1 MNMKVA
7 VVGPGALGCLF
18 AGRLAEAGVKTHL
31 IDYDQK
37 RAERI
42 SRSGV
47 IIERDGQ
54 SVTASPTVS
63 TKIPAGL
70 DFILVLTKAYS
81 TSALKLPP
89 DVPVLTLQNG
99 LGNVET
105 LCSLIGSA
113 RVLAGTTGEA
123 ATLISEGRTRHVA
136 DGVTKVGAWTSCDPG
151 PVVAALNTAG
161 FSTDLTESPGQ
172 LLWEK
177 LAISAGIN
185 PLTAILNVPNGQ
197 LLVNKDTRQLMRD
210 LVVEAVKVAATE
222 GYRFEQSLVEIA
234 ENLCDTTSSNIS
246 SMLQDIRA
254 SKQTEI
260 EAISGEVLRR
270 AQMASLPTPR
280 TRVIYQLIKG
290 LERR

>member
-1 MNMKVA
+1 MKVA

-18 AGRLAEAGVKTHL
+18 AGRLAGAGVKTHL
-31 IDYDQK
+31 IDYDPK
-37 RAERI
+37 RADRLSKKGIIVEHD
-42 SRSGV
+42 GV
-47 IIERDGQ
+47 QTEAHPAVATR
-54 SVTASPTVS
+54 V
-63 TKIPAGL
+63 PAGL
-70 DFILVLTKAYS
+70 DCIIVLTKAHRTGS
-81 TSALKLPP
+81 LKLPP
-89 DVPVLTLQNG
+89 DAPVLTLQNG

-105 LCSLIGSA
+105 LCALIGSA
-113 RVLAGTTGEA
+113 RVLAGTTSEA
-123 ATLISEGRTRHVA
+123 ATLLGEGHTRHVA
-136 DGVTKVGAWTSCDPG
+136 SGLTTVGAWTSCDPK
-151 PVVAALNTAG
+151 PVVDLLTEAG
-161 FSTDLTESPGQ
+161 FQAEITEAPGQ

-177 LAISAGIN
+177 LSISAGIN
-185 PLTAILNVPNGQ
+185 PLSAILNIPNGQ

-234 ENLCDTTSSNIS
+234 ESICEATSENIS

-254 SKQTEI
+254 GKQTEI

-270 AQMASLPTPR
+270 AQLASLPTPR

>member
-1 MNMKVA
+1 MKVA

-18 AGRLAEAGVKTHL
+18 AGRLANVGVKTHL

-37 RAERI
+37 RAERL
-42 SRSGV
+42 SRGGV
-47 IIERDGQ
+47 KIERDGETA
-54 SVTASPTVS
+54 TASPAVS
-63 TKIPAGL
+63 TKIPANL

-81 TSALKLPP
+81 TASLKLPP
-89 DVPVLTLQNG
+89 DTPVLTLQNG
-99 LGNVET
+99 LGNVEN
-105 LCSLIGSA
+105 LCSIIGSA

-123 ATLISEGRTRHVA
+123 ATLVSEGHTRHVA
-136 DGVTKVGAWTSCDPG
+136 SGITKVGAWTSCDPK
-151 PVVAALNTAG
+151 PVVAVLASAG
-161 FSTDLTESPGQ
+161 FETDVTESPGQ

-185 PLTAILNVPNGQ
+185 PLSAILNVPNGQ
-197 LLVNKDTRQLMRD
+197 LLMNKDTRQLMRD

-234 ENLCDTTSSNIS
+234 ESLCETTSENIS

-254 SKQTEI
+254 GKQTEI

-270 AQMASLPTPR
+270 AQIASLPTPR
-280 TRVIYQLIKG
+280 TRVIYQILKG